1 MANVNLDELNK
12 QIETLR
18 KTLNNLANEKSLTDP
33 EIVETSKMLDALLNQ
48 YEQLL
53 RRKMDSYKS
62 I

>member
-1 MANVNLDELNK
+1 MTNVNLEELNK

-18 KTLNNLANEKSLTDP
+18 KTLNSLANEKSLTDS

-53 RRKMDSYKS
+53 RRKMDSNK
-62 I
+62 